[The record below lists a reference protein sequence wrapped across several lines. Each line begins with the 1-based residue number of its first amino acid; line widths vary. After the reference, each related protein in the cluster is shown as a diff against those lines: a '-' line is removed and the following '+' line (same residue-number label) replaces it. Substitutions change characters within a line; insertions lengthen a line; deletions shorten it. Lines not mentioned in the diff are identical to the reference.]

1 MLIIDRF
8 EGEFAVVE
16 NTDTEKM
23 ELIKRELIY
32 RNASEGDVIVLS
44 DEIYYVDTEATKKR
58 RAEVLAL
65 LKKLNLDQR

>member
-16 NTDTEKM
+16 NTVSEEMT
-23 ELIKRELIY
+23 LIERANIDL
-32 RNASEGDVIVLS
+32 NAREGDVITFFDGMYHVD
-44 DEIYYVDTEATKKR
+44 DETTKKR

-65 LKKLNLDQR
+65 LKKLGPD